1 MRIIRKSAACLKLA
15 SRRPEFR
22 RIIRSS
28 ALIKKHAIRGTVLS
42 LVPSEVTDVI
52 VHHAHITVDEVVRVA
67 ADSFSTSAVGT
78 AMSITLTAM
87 KYL

>member
-1 MRIIRKSAACLKLA
+1 MRIIRQSAACIKLA
-15 SRRPEFR
+15 SRRPEIR

-28 ALIKKHAIRGTVLS
+28 ELIKKHAIRGTVLS
-42 LVPSEVTDVI
+42 IVPSEVTDVV
-52 VHHAHITVDEVVRVA
+52 VHHAHITIEEVVRVA
-67 ADSFSTSAVGT
+67 GDSLSTSAVGT

>member
-1 MRIIRKSAACLKLA
+1 MRIIRQGAACIKMA
-15 SRRPEFR
+15 TRRPEIR

-28 ALIKKHAIRGTVLS
+28 ELIKKHAIRGTVLS
-42 LVPSEVTDVI
+42 IVPSEFTDVV
-52 VHHAHITVDEVVRVA
+52 VHHAHITIEEVVRVA
-67 ADSFSTSAVGT
+67 GDSLSTSAVGT

>member
-1 MRIIRKSAACLKLA
+1 MRIIRQGAVCIKMAT
-15 SRRPEFR
+15 RRPEIR

-28 ALIKKHAIRGTVLS
+28 ELIKKHAIRGTVLS
-42 LVPSEVTDVI
+42 IVPSEVTDVV
-52 VHHAHITVDEVVRVA
+52 VHHAHITIEEVVRVA
-67 ADSFSTSAVGT
+67 GDSLSTSAVGT